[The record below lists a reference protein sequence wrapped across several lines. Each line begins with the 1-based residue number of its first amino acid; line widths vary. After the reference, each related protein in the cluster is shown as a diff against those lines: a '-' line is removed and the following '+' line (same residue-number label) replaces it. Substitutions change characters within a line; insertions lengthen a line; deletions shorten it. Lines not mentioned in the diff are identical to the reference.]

1 MEKKGKLLGI
11 KPSLIIYYRR
21 LVCVSVCVAYLAL
34 ISTYFFSFF
43 LFFINKM
50 TMTESNVRNGKFWT
64 SVYNRFT
71 LYEWHRLAGEPCVW
85 HPVSYVVFTQK
96 PPSLYYSHDAGTC
109 AYQVLTSWY
118 QFNLPRKWRSRC
130 SRKRMLPLKG
140 PKITSTIFT
149 SDRQRL
155 YDALFYHLI
164 TLDCK
169 DGSQSAYFCFVLSLI
184 FWKVLLA
191 SN

>member
-1 MEKKGKLLGI
+1 MLYSVALYLLLTAFLRI
-11 KPSLIIYYRR
+11 WEQSSL
-21 LVCVSVCVAYLAL
+21 V
-34 ISTYFFSFF
+34 F
-43 LFFINKM
+43 LFAFQLLDCW
-50 TMTESNVRNGKFWT
+50 G
-64 SVYNRFT
+64 
-71 LYEWHRLAGEPCVW
+71 

-149 SDRQRL
+149 SDRQHL

-169 DGSQSAYFCFVLSLI
+169 DGSQSAYFCFVLSPI